1 MPHTSFCLRDKGH
14 FSKRN
19 IRSLFLV
26 LIPRTACH
34 NAFTFCPYI
43 RFFSA
48 GAVLLRKGCKLF
60 SSSVPGSQ
68 QWGCLW
74 AGACVGRAFL
84 APLSPVPSR
93 FLHKQPPNLRKPPA
107 KAQWMGALRLP
118 HTSPPA
124 SPAAWPASGQCQ
136 RPLFPAQICS
146 GKLCEKAGSPIALVL
161 GLWPLFCHLA
171 ELGEQSQW
179 WQSPSCCDEPGAY
192 KQWWS
197 PLHGRRVSAP
207 PFGVCVISGIWDTAV
222 PCCVLACYSPSLQ

>member
-60 SSSVPGSQ
+60 SWSVPGSQ

-84 APLSPVPSR
+84 APLSRS
-93 FLHKQPPNLRKPPA
+93 
-107 KAQWMGALRLP
+107 
-118 HTSPPA
+118 
-124 SPAAWPASGQCQ
+124 
-136 RPLFPAQICS
+136 
-146 GKLCEKAGSPIALVL
+146 
-161 GLWPLFCHLA
+161 HLA
-171 ELGEQSQW
+171 FFTS
-179 WQSPSCCDEPGAY
+179 
-192 KQWWS
+192 
-197 PLHGRRVSAP
+197 
-207 PFGVCVISGIWDTAV
+207 
-222 PCCVLACYSPSLQ
+222 SLQTYGNHLPKLSGWGHFVCPTHHLLPALQPGQPVGNASDHSSLPRSARGSSARRLAAL

>member
-43 RFFSA
+43 HFFSA

-60 SSSVPGSQ
+60 SWSVPGSQ

-93 FLHKQPPNLRKPPA
+93 FLHRQPPNLRKPPA
-107 KAQWMGALRLP
+107 KAQWMGALCLP

-146 GKLCEKAGSPIALVL
+146 GKLCEKAGSPVALVL
-161 GLWPLFCHLA
+161 RL
-171 ELGEQSQW
+171 
-179 WQSPSCCDEPGAY
+179 
-192 KQWWS
+192 
-197 PLHGRRVSAP
+197 
-207 PFGVCVISGIWDTAV
+207 
-222 PCCVLACYSPSLQ
+222 